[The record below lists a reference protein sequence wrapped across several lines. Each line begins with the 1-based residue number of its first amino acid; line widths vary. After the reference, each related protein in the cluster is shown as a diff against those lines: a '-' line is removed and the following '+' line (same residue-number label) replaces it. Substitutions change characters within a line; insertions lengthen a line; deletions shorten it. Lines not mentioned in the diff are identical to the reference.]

1 MKTDERGTSM
11 PMIIPHHNTSAQPDS
26 ETTRSFREP
35 IFEYTDLPTAL
46 ELCVYAPGVDASGV
60 EIVTD
65 GPDLSIT
72 ARKAHFVRPNFAGLH
87 LEAVQHGYHLK
98 LRLGNGY
105 AFASLRAE
113 LADDRLTLWLPK
125 RENARAFR
133 PVEQRW
139 VA

>member
-1 MKTDERGTSM
+1 MT
-11 PMIIPHHNTSAQPDS
+11 MIIPHPIPSAQPDS

-35 IFEYTDLPTAL
+35 IFDCTDLPTAL
-46 ELCVYAPGVDASGV
+46 ELCVYAPGVDSSGV
-60 EIVTD
+60 EIITD

-72 ARKAHFVRPNFAGLH
+72 ARKTHFVRPNFAGLH
-87 LEAVQHGYHLK
+87 LEAVQHDYHLK

-105 AFASLRAE
+105 HFASLRAE